1 METSNGE
8 AVRCTIATFYQ
19 VACSV
24 SRLREAAQPMSLKTI
39 SITGLLAAAFAALAA
54 QPAAAELRGFD
65 VSRQAG
71 LYDVAHTWSAEV
83 ADYDNDGRDDVFV
96 NRHYEPAGGTLH
108 RNVGGRFERVDTGP
122 ESFPKTDRHDC
133 AWGDVDRNGRQD
145 LYCTVGGERGSGLR
159 PNELWLQQPSGQ
171 FVNRAADYG
180 VEDRRGRGRDTTFI
194 DVNRDGFLDLYVGNK
209 FPRTDGKQSKNKLF
223 INQGGQSFR
232 PAPEYGLNKQVGG
245 KTIQAVDYNE
255 DGFKDLLVCGER
267 RLYLFR
273 NAGGRAFSDVT
284 RQLGIADPCEAALF
298 ANIDGRGRP
307 DLVRLA
313 EGRVTATPQRGARF
327 RKPSLSREVRG
338 GEYLAA
344 GRVNRDRLDDLYVV
358 QSGPIDKDRPDLM
371 LLNRRGGTDFDRLD
385 MAQTTR
391 GKGDY
396 VAAIDH
402 DGDGRDEF
410 IVMNG
415 HLKAEG
421 PIRLIAFR

>member
-1 METSNGE
+1 MK
-8 AVRCTIATFYQ
+8 
-19 VACSV
+19 
-24 SRLREAAQPMSLKTI
+24 LKTTLI
-39 SITGLLAAAFAALAA
+39 AMLLCAAAAALAA
-54 QPAAAELRGFD
+54 APAGAALRGFD
-65 VSRQAG
+65 ISRQVG
-71 LYDVAHTWSAEV
+71 LYDYSHTWSAEV
-83 ADYDNDGRDDVFV
+83 ADYDRDGRDDVFL

-108 RNVGGRFERVDTGP
+108 RDVGGSFERVDTGP

-133 AWGDVDRNGRQD
+133 TWGDVDRNGRKD

-159 PNELWLQQPSGQ
+159 PNELWMQQRNGE
-171 FVNRAADYG
+171 FVNESTAYG

-194 DVNRDGFLDLYVGNK
+194 DVNGDGFLDLYVGNQ

-223 INQGGQSFR
+223 INEGGQSFR

-245 KTIQAVDYNE
+245 KTIQAVDYNN
-255 DGFKDLLVCGER
+255 DGFKDLLICGER

-273 NAGGRAFSDVT
+273 NAGGRVFSDVT
-284 RQLGIADPCEAALF
+284 RPLGLADPCEAALF
-298 ANIDGRGRP
+298 ANVDGRGRL

-313 EGRVTATPQRGARF
+313 ERRLTATPQREARF
-327 RKPSLSREVRG
+327 RKPSFSREVRG

-344 GRVNRDRLDDLYVV
+344 GRVNGDRLADLYVV

-371 LLNRRGGTDFDRLD
+371 LLNRRGGSDFDRLD

-396 VAAIDH
+396 VTAIDH

>member
-1 METSNGE
+1 
-8 AVRCTIATFYQ
+8 
-19 VACSV
+19 
-24 SRLREAAQPMSLKTI
+24 MSLKTI
-39 SITGLLAAAFAALAA
+39 STAALLAAAFSALAA

-284 RQLGIADPCEAALF
+284 RHLGIADPCEAALF

-344 GRVNRDRLDDLYVV
+344 GRVNRDRLADLYVV

-371 LLNRRGGTDFDRLD
+371 LLNKRGGEDFDKLE
-385 MAQTTR
+385 MSQTTR

-396 VAAIDH
+396 VAAIDY
-402 DGDGRDEF
+402 DGNGRDEF

-421 PIRLIAFR
+421 PIRLIAFRQR